1 MSNRGGARPGA
12 GRKKGSL
19 NRATADARA
28 AAAKTGEL
36 PLDYM
41 LRIMRD
47 PKASNT
53 RRDEMARTAAPYLH
67 PKLVATPFVPS
78 PMVSDDNRIEIV
90 FVDPSGNEV
99 PFYEKPKLAAA
110 ATGQNTPQQLDV
122 DRSQEDR
129 QLLTR

>member
-19 NRATADARA
+19 NRATAEARA

-36 PLDYM
+36 PLEYM

-67 PKLVATPFVPS
+67 ARLSTTAYVP
-78 PMVSDDNRIEIV
+78 PPRLDEDNEIRVV
-90 FVDPSGNEV
+90 FVDPDGTHV
-99 PFYEKPKLAAA
+99 PFKPTK
-110 ATGQNTPQQLDV
+110 QLDV
-122 DRSQEDR
+122 DRSPPDR
-129 QLLTR
+129 

>member
-19 NRATADARA
+19 NRATAEARA
-28 AAAKTGEL
+28 AAAKTGEM

-41 LRIMRD
+41 LRVMRD

-67 PKLVATPFVPS
+67 PKVVATEFVPP
-78 PMVSDDNRIEIV
+78 PMPDADNEIRIV
-90 FVDPSGNEV
+90 FIDPQGKHV
-99 PFYEKPKLAAA
+99 PFEPPPEL
-110 ATGQNTPQQLDV
+110 G
-122 DRSQEDR
+122 S
-129 QLLTR
+129 

>member
-19 NRATADARA
+19 NRATAEARA
-28 AAAKTGEL
+28 AAAETGEL
-36 PLDYM
+36 PLQYM

-47 PKASNT
+47 PNASNT

-67 PKLVATPFVPS
+67 QKLVAAPFVPS
-78 PMVSDDNRIEIV
+78 PMISNDNRIEVV

-99 PFYEKPKLAAA
+99 PFRGPPELTGTECAQ
-110 ATGQNTPQQLDV
+110 ATRRRRLSTGSV
-122 DRSQEDR
+122 VGDR
-129 QLLTR
+129 

>member
-1 MSNRGGARPGA
+1 MSNRGGVRPGA

-19 NRATADARA
+19 NRATAAARA
-28 AAAKTGEL
+28 AAAKTGEM
-36 PLDYM
+36 PLEYM

-67 PKLVATPFVPS
+67 PKLVATPFVPPS
-78 PMVSDDNRIEIV
+78 MVSDDNRIEVV

-99 PFYEKPKLAAA
+99 PFYEKPKLAA
-110 ATGQNTPQQLDV
+110 TGPNAPKQLGV
-122 DRSQEDR
+122 DRSPQGR
-129 QLLTR
+129 

>member
-19 NRATADARA
+19 NRATAEARA
-28 AAAKTGEL
+28 AAAKTGEM

-41 LRIMRD
+41 LRVMRD

-67 PKLVATPFVPS
+67 PKLVATPFVPPS
-78 PMVSDDNRIEIV
+78 MVSDDNRIEVV

-110 ATGQNTPQQLDV
+110 ATGPNAPKQLDV
-122 DRSQEDR
+122 DRSLEDR

>member
-1 MSNRGGARPGA
+1 V
-12 GRKKGSL
+12 
-19 NRATADARA
+19 NRATAEARA

-41 LRIMRD
+41 LRVMRD

-67 PKLVATPFVPS
+67 PKIVATPIVP
-78 PMVSDDNRIEIV
+78 PPQLGDDNEIRITFI
-90 FVDPSGNEV
+90 DPQGKPV
-99 PFYEKPKLAAA
+99 PFQPPPELAAA
-110 ATGQNTPQQLDV
+110 ATGPNTPQQLDV
-122 DRSQEDR
+122 DRSQEER

>member
-19 NRATADARA
+19 NRATAEARA

-47 PKASNT
+47 PKVSNT

-67 PKLVATPFVPS
+67 PKLVATQFVPP
-78 PMVSDDNRIEIV
+78 PMVSDNNRIEVV
-90 FVDPSGNEV
+90 FVGPDGAPV
-99 PFYEKPKLAAA
+99 PFNEPPKLAAA
-110 ATGQNTPQQLDV
+110 SPNAPKQLCV
-122 DRSQEDR
+122 DRSPQGR
-129 QLLTR
+129 